1 MAIEEQWT
9 SLPLPG
15 AGRRRVRA
23 LIDLCRCLSAHLIG
37 DPVPLPDDWAGVVS
51 SAEYFLLTPALWEAI
66 RGMSGIEPAITRRLQ
81 AEYATNVVTTSRM
94 SSQLR
99 DCIRALNLVGV
110 EPVLLKGALGLLES
124 TGSSAPVR
132 VMGDIDLLVADD
144 DFAPTCSALRQI
156 GYVIHMGPGAAHRF
170 EWSARHPDLSA
181 EIDLHQALGLGAM
194 DRVLPVSTVL
204 DRSSRRQTDGL
215 HYRAMSEAD
224 QLAHCVIHSQ
234 WNDKAHRTGSIPL
247 RQLHNFAVLYSQIND
262 PSAWSTAVR
271 WLQQRGMGRV
281 TGGHAALER
290 YLFALDLPTPDQTIA
305 GRAHL
310 TRCLFTYAIPH
321 LSDIQTN
328 LLLAFEAPTMTDRY
342 PGSSSNSARLRHAV
356 RVLRRGFGSIR
367 TGLLE
372 TRNR

>member
-1 MAIEEQWT
+1 
-9 SLPLPG
+9 
-15 AGRRRVRA
+15 
-23 LIDLCRCLSAHLIG
+23 
-37 DPVPLPDDWAGVVS
+37 
-51 SAEYFLLTPALWEAI
+51 
-66 RGMSGIEPAITRRLQ
+66 MSGIEPAITRRLQ

>member
-1 MAIEEQWT
+1 
-9 SLPLPG
+9 
-15 AGRRRVRA
+15 
-23 LIDLCRCLSAHLIG
+23 
-37 DPVPLPDDWAGVVS
+37 
-51 SAEYFLLTPALWEAI
+51 
-66 RGMSGIEPAITRRLQ
+66 MSGIEPAMTKRLQ
-81 AEYATNVVTTSRM
+81 AEYAANVVATSRM

-99 DCIRALNLVGV
+99 ACIGALNRVGV
-110 EPVLLKGALGLLES
+110 EPLVLKGALGLLEWVGDS
-124 TGSSAPVR
+124 RPAR
-132 VMGDIDLLVADD
+132 VMGDIDLLVSND
-144 DFAPTCSALRQI
+144 DFAAACSALRQI
-156 GYVIHMGPGAAHRF
+156 GYVIHVGSGAAQRF

-181 EIDLHQALGLGAM
+181 EVDLHLALGSGAM
-194 DRVLPVSTVL
+194 ERVLPVLAVL
-204 DRSSRRQTDGL
+204 DRASRRQKEGL
-215 HYRAMSEAD
+215 HYRAMSDAD

-247 RQLHNFAVLYSQIND
+247 RQLHNFAVLYHQISD

-271 WLQQRGMGRV
+271 RLHDGMRRV
-281 TGGHAALER
+281 TSGHAALAR
-290 YLFALDLPTPDQTIA
+290 YLFALDLPIPDQTIA

-310 TRCLFTYAIPH
+310 ARCLCTYAIPH

-356 RVLRRGFGSIR
+356 RLLKTGFGSVR